1 MKTAHIVRTQVA
13 VAIVS
18 LASLV
23 VFAASAPTVPAGE
36 VQSFI
41 GTTPN
46 ASAVEQEPA
55 TF

>member
-1 MKTAHIVRTQVA
+1 MKSIQVA

-18 LASLV
+18 LASLM
-23 VFAASAPTVPAGE
+23 VFAANSPTVSTGA
-36 VQSFI
+36 VQTFI

-46 ASAVEQEPA
+46 VSAADDQPD

>member
-1 MKTAHIVRTQVA
+1 MKTQIA
-13 VAIVS
+13 VALVS

-23 VFAASAPTVPAGE
+23 VFAANSTTQSRDD

-46 ASAVEQEPA
+46 ATMAAEQPT